1 VTGNGDAPAMTDA
14 ERVRLGL
21 ALQGAAQVV
30 QRGIP
35 ADATAEDL
43 LAHLGALRVLF
54 DASDAGNAQQG
65 KPAGPLRP
73 YRTALYHR
81 LADMRVPRAKI
92 ATAAGVSENAIGFAF
107 KGDRRGRPPRP
118 SAQPAAVGDPAGD
131 ESRTRRQ
138 RPG

>member
-1 VTGNGDAPAMTDA
+1 MSDA

-35 ADATAEDL
+35 VDATAEDL

-73 YRTALYHR
+73 YRTNLYHR

-92 ATAAGVSENAIGFAF
+92 AEAAGVSENAIGFAF
-107 KGDRRGRPPRP
+107 KGDRRGRPGRP
-118 SAQPAAVGDPAGD
+118 PATAPAGAAD
-131 ESRTRRQ
+131 EGEARTRRQ
-138 RPG
+138 RPV

>member
-1 VTGNGDAPAMTDA
+1 MSGNGDAPMSDA

-21 ALQGAAQVV
+21 ALQGAAQAV

-35 ADATAEDL
+35 AEATAEDL

-54 DASDAGNAQQG
+54 DAADAGNVQQG

-73 YRTALYHR
+73 YRTDLYHR
-81 LADMRVPRAKI
+81 LADLRVSRARI
-92 ATAAGVSENAIGFAF
+92 AEAAGVSENAIGFAF
-107 KGDRRGRPPRP
+107 KGDRRGRPART
-118 SAQPAAVGDPAGD
+118 PATVAEGAR
-131 ESRTRRQ
+131 ERRQ

>member
-1 VTGNGDAPAMTDA
+1 MTDA

-65 KPAGPLRP
+65 KPVGPLRP
-73 YRTALYHR
+73 YRTNLYHR

-92 ATAAGVSENAIGFAF
+92 AEAAGVSENAIGFAF
-107 KGDRRGRPPRP
+107 KGDRRGRPPRAP
-118 SAQPAAVGDPAGD
+118 AAEPAAVGDSD
-131 ESRTRRQ
+131 DMSRTRRQ

>member
-1 VTGNGDAPAMTDA
+1 MTGNGDAPAMSDA

-35 ADATAEDL
+35 ADATADDL

-73 YRTALYHR
+73 YRTDLYHR
-81 LADMRVPRAKI
+81 LADLRVPRAKI
-92 ATAAGVSENAIGFAF
+92 AEAAGVSENAIGFAF
-107 KGDRRGRPPRP
+107 KGDRRGRPSRTPAP
-118 SAQPAAVGDPAGD
+118 VPAATDGEA
-131 ESRTRRQ
+131 RTRRQ
-138 RPG
+138 RPE

>member
-1 VTGNGDAPAMTDA
+1 MSDA

-35 ADATAEDL
+35 ADATADDL

-73 YRTALYHR
+73 YRTDLYHR
-81 LADMRVPRAKI
+81 LADLRVPRAKI
-92 ATAAGVSENAIGFAF
+92 AEAAGVSENAIGFAF
-107 KGDRRGRPPRP
+107 KGDRRGRPSRT
-118 SAQPAAVGDPAGD
+118 PAPVPAGAD
-131 ESRTRRQ
+131 DSSEARTRRQ
-138 RPG
+138 RPE